1 MSSDDDDLFDEIS
14 LRQTH
19 HRWEHTGKSWD
30 TLLSGKDGQLVSIM
44 KDGSTWENQ
53 YQRTKNSLRGK
64 VRGLIRSVVL
74 VIDLTE
80 AGLAPLDFGLP
91 RIRLIIEELSK
102 FISNFLDQNP
112 LSQLSIVTT
121 FNYHAQIQVPFSSD
135 VNELLPALQ
144 HLSDIKTTG
153 EPSIYN
159 SILVAT
165 NLLKTVSAYSTK
177 EILIIY
183 SSLNTCDPKPFDNLI
198 EIVTNGV
205 PNLNNNKFP
214 TFAVISAIGLGA
226 EVMFL
231 RRLTEATKGTY
242 GVPLNRDH
250 FVDLL
255 QSQVLPPLWSK
266 ITQRKRFIPFG
277 FTESCAEKPSFD
289 LKNIFN
295 GDGHILP
302 VNSSICCP
310 QCKTRI
316 FSLPTTCPCC
326 DLLLIS
332 PAHLTRSCQHLKPLD
347 EFVYPANVDPKMF
360 KKDGKTKSK
369 MALQTFVCSSCNEN
383 VRQAIPHVC
392 THCHEMFCD
401 KCTQFIHECLQQCP
415 KCLMNTTLEQE
426 EQK

>member
-1 MSSDDDDLFDEIS
+1 MSSDDELFDDIT

-19 HRWEHTGKSWD
+19 HRWERTGKSWD
-30 TLLSGKDGQLVSIM
+30 TLLSKDGQLVSIM
-44 KDGSTWENQ
+44 KDGANWENQ
-53 YQRTKNSLRGK
+53 YQKRKTLYRGK

-80 AGLAPLDFGLP
+80 AGLAPLDFGIP

-121 FNYHAQIQVPFSSD
+121 FNYNAQIQTPFSSD
-135 VNELLPALQ
+135 VKELLTVLQ

-159 SILVAT
+159 SVNVSL
-165 NLLKTVSAYSTK
+165 NLLKTVPVYSTK

-198 EIVTNGV
+198 SMVSKGV
-205 PNLNNNKFP
+205 PNLINNKFL
-214 TFAVISAIGLGA
+214 TKSVISAIGLGA

-231 RRLTEATKGTY
+231 RRLTEVTNGTY
-242 GVPLNRDH
+242 NIPMNREH
-250 FVDLL
+250 FTDLL
-255 QSQVLPPLWSK
+255 QSQVLPPPWNE
-266 ITQRKRFIPFG
+266 ITQKRRFIPFG
-277 FTESCAEKPSFD
+277 FTMSCQEKPSFD

-295 GDGHILP
+295 DDTNSDNHILP

-316 FSLPTTCPCC
+316 FSLPTSCPCC
-326 DLLLIS
+326 GLLLIS
-332 PAHLTRSCQHLKPLD
+332 PAHLTRSTQHLKPLD
-347 EFVYPANVDPKMF
+347 EFVYPANIDPKLITKDTED
-360 KKDGKTKSK
+360 KKDRNE
-369 MALQTFVCSSCNEN
+369 LPEFVCSSCNETVKN
-383 VRQAIPHVC
+383 NIPHIC
-392 THCHEMFCD
+392 LHCREMFCD
-401 KCTQFIHECLQQCP
+401 SCNQFIHECLQQCP
-415 KCLMNTTLEQE
+415 CCLSNITNES
-426 EQK
+426 

>member
-1 MSSDDDDLFDEIS
+1 MSSEDELIDDLT

-19 HRWEHTGKSWD
+19 HRWEHTGKLWD
-30 TLLSGKDGQLVSIM
+30 TLLTNKDGQLISMM
-44 KDGSTWENQ
+44 KDGASWENQ
-53 YQRTKNSLRGK
+53 YQKQKNLLRGK

-121 FNYHAQIQVPFSSD
+121 FNYQSQIQIPFSSD
-135 VNELLPALQ
+135 VNSLLTVLK

-159 SILVAT
+159 SIHVAT
-165 NLLKTVSAYSTK
+165 NLLKTIPAYSTK

-183 SSLNTCDPKPFDNLI
+183 SSLNTCDPKPFDELMKM
-198 EIVTNGV
+198 VCDGV

-214 TFAVISAIGLGA
+214 TRFVISAIGLGA

-231 RRLTEATKGTY
+231 RRLTEATNGTY
-242 GVPLNRDH
+242 NVPLNRDH
-250 FVDLL
+250 LVDLL
-255 QSQVLPPLWSK
+255 RAQVLPPGWSET
-266 ITQRKRFIPFG
+266 TQRRRFIPFG
-277 FTESCAEKPSFD
+277 FTESCSEKPSFD
-289 LKNIFN
+289 LNNIFRDDTN
-295 GDGHILP
+295 ADVHILP

-316 FSLPTTCPCC
+316 FSLPTTCSCC
-326 DLLLIS
+326 GLLLLS

-347 EFVYPANVDPKMF
+347 EFGYSQDDSP
-360 KKDGKTKSK
+360 
-369 MALQTFVCSSCNEN
+369 TFVCASCNEN
-383 VRQAIPHVC
+383 VKHGAAHECPHC
-392 THCHEMFCD
+392 GEKYCQ

-415 KCLMNTTLEQE
+415 RCLMNMAPEIGSA
-426 EQK
+426 